1 VRPRLSL
8 TGQLLALQ
16 LVTISVVLA
25 GVAAVTLAQSTARFR
40 DTETRRAR
48 TVAETVAANANVR
61 STLQGTGSL
70 ELLRSTAESAR
81 GVSGSSYVVVTDAGL
96 RVLASPDPAQLG
108 HRYELGASDVLR
120 GRGWVGTVREPD
132 GLTVTAHV
140 PVMSELEGQVG
151 RFLGVVAVGR
161 EHPSLGE
168 VLRLAAPNLL
178 TYLGLSS
185 LVGVAGSLLIARR
198 VKRQTFGLDPVEIA
212 GLVEHRGA
220 MLYGIKEG
228 VIGLDLN
235 DRVTLVND
243 EAANLLRLPA
253 DAVGRL
259 VSELAIE
266 PRLRDALTQRTGVP
280 DQVVPVGGRVL
291 ILNSLPISSRGL
303 RIGSV
308 TTLRDRTELL
318 TLQRELDVTRH
329 ATDTLRAQAH
339 EFSNRLHTISGLVEL
354 GDYGEVVQYVH
365 RLSADVSRMTG
376 DVTSRVADPAVAALL
391 IAKGNQADE
400 RGVQLVVSTRTR
412 LPRLEEHLSTD
423 VATVVGN
430 LVDNAFDAVANV
442 SGDRRVEVEATEEAA
457 EVRVTVRDSGP
468 GVDPDRAEDV
478 FRRGFSTKGS
488 GDERG
493 IGLALVRL
501 VCRRRGGDVVVRN
514 DDGAVFV
521 ATLPVRAKV
530 AG

>member
-16 LVTISVVLA
+16 LIIISVVLV

-61 STLQGTGSL
+61 STLQGDGSL
-70 ELLRSTAESAR
+70 TLLRSTAESAR
-81 GVSGSSYVVVTDAGL
+81 SVSGSSSVVVTDADL
-96 RVLASPDPAQLG
+96 TVLASPDPA
-108 HRYELGASDVLR
+108 ELGRPFDVSGSDVLQ
-120 GRGWVGTVREPD
+120 GRAWVGLVRDPD
-132 GLTVTAHV
+132 GSTVAAHV
-140 PVMSELEGQVG
+140 PVMSEVEGEVG
-151 RFLGVVAVGR
+151 MLLGVVAVGR
-161 EHPSLGE
+161 EHPSLAE

-178 TYLGLSS
+178 TYLGLAS
-185 LVGVAGSLLIARR
+185 LLGVAGSLLIARR

-228 VIGLDLN
+228 VLGLDLQ

-243 EAANLLRLPA
+243 EAAHLLRLPE
-253 DAVGRL
+253 DAVGHR
-259 VSELAIE
+259 VSELPIDV
-266 PRLRDALTQRTGVP
+266 RLREALTQRTGVP

-291 ILNSLPISSRGL
+291 ILNSLPITSRGL

-354 GDYGEVVQYVH
+354 GDYGEVVRYVR
-365 RLSADVSRMTG
+365 RLNADVSRITD

-400 RGVQLVVSTRTR
+400 RGVQFVVSGRTR
-412 LPRLEEHLSTD
+412 LLRLDEQLSTD

-430 LVDNAFDAVANV
+430 LVDNAFDAVGHVAGN
-442 SGDRRVEVEATEEAA
+442 RWVELEATEDAD

-468 GVDPDRAEDV
+468 GVDPDRVEDV

-488 GDERG
+488 GNERG

-501 VCRRRGGDVVVRN
+501 VCRRRGGDVVLRN
-514 DDGAVFV
+514 DGGAVFV
-521 ATLPVRAKV
+521 ATLPTPAKV
-530 AG
+530 GG